1 MRLHLGDL
9 LDMPISA
16 ITPPVVR
23 AWHAKALRGKGGRTS
38 ISQSYRLIRSV
49 LNVAVQDE
57 AILRN
62 PCRIP
67 GAGSERAPER
77 RIATPKQIAELI
89 EAITPRY
96 RAPVVL
102 ASWCGLRRGEV
113 CALRRTDVDLERG
126 LVTVSKNWVFF
137 CVGKDGKRMRG
148 NAIYQAF
155 VRARKRVGLNISF
168 HDLRHTGQSL
178 AAATGATLADLKMRL
193 GHSSSAAAQ
202 RYMHAI
208 EGRDLEIAKAL
219 SILASADD
227 AAKLPS
233 SRRTEDVARDVARG
247 HGRAL

>member
-1 MRLHLGDL
+1 VKYEKEPKSEAGKRTVN
-9 LDMPISA
+9 I
-16 ITPPVVR
+16 PPHVLPVLR
-23 AWHAKALRGKGGRTS
+23 VHAE
-38 ISQSYRLIRSV
+38 QF
-49 LNVAVQDE
+49 
-57 AILRN
+57 
-62 PCRIP
+62 
-67 GAGSERAPER
+67 AGPE
-77 RIATPKQIAELI
+77 
-89 EAITPRY
+89 
-96 RAPVVL
+96 
-102 ASWCGLRRGEV
+102 
-113 CALRRTDVDLERG
+113 
-126 LVTVSKNWVFF
+126 FF

-155 VRARKRVGLNISF
+155 VRARKRVGLNIPF

-227 AAKLPS
+227 AAKLPRA
-233 SRRTEDVARDVARG
+233 RRTEDVAHDVARDVARG